1 MIALRVKLFR
11 EGQTHLTPVRRPRYA
26 ARMGSARVD
35 RNDGRA
41 DAEFFA
47 AQFVKR
53 FGIVRGVGE
62 HAAGPKTLSGLPD
75 RGRKESRV
83 VARAAS
89 QHDAGDDMGAIVA
102 DEGGLNPGPMG
113 LAASGLALKKVAADV
128 VGIPAGAVERGRGAC
143 RQEGVRALDLAV

>member
-89 QHDAGDDMGAIVA
+89 QHDAGDDMGA
-102 DEGGLNPGPMG
+102 MG